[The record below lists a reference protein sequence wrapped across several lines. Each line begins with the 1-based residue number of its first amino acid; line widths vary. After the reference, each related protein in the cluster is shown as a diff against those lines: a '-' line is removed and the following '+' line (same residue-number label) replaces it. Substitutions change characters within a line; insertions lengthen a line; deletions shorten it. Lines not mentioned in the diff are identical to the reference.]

1 MARADSSV
9 VVASVERG
17 GGAGSDV
24 ALRPTRIVVIGD
36 SGFALNGSLATRAS
50 ANRDFFS
57 NCVAYLSGMESHGS
71 GENGTGAL
79 RSGLDREGRLR
90 HALCSAGAVPA
101 FVFLI
106 LGAVAIRRRSRV

>member
-1 MARADSSV
+1 MDSSV

-36 SGFALNGSLATRAS
+36 SGFVLNGSLATRAS

-57 NCVAYLSGMESHGS
+57 NCVAYLSGVESHGS
-71 GENGTGAL
+71 GEDGTGVL
-79 RSGLDREGRLR
+79 QSGLDRGGRLR
-90 HALCSAGAVPA
+90 HVLYSAGALPA
-101 FVFLI
+101 FVFLV
-106 LGAVAIRRRSRV
+106 LAAVVVRRRNRT